1 MFVNVQS
8 SLYPHR
14 SIANY
19 EHLTE
24 GTVVMTKQVRTSPKN
39 FLGVTRAFAL
49 VGAMLPFGAAMAD
62 GFTLTSSMNEAR
74 YGASDVLLA
83 SGAMSGRVLLAGGF
97 NGSTNLAT
105 AVIWNPADGT
115 FSAGANNLS
124 AARGF
129 MTTTQLAGAT
139 GKILFAD
146 GGNGSDE
153 DGAFSNT
160 DLYDPATGFFSV
172 GPSTHDPRH
181 NATATRLGNGK
192 VLIAGGITNDVAHTR
207 LATAELYDPVANT
220 FTYTGSMHHIRDFQV
235 AVLLPSGDVLI
246 AGGGDGSGIALNEA
260 ELYSVSTGTFTQLAN
275 TMVERRDDA
284 TATLLN
290 NGKVL
295 IVGGVNQDIS
305 TGTAELFD
313 YTNNTFTSIASTIPP
328 RHFHTAT
335 LLNDGKVLIVGG
347 LGAAT
352 DTTYSLTDAQ
362 LFDPAT
368 NTFTSTGALH
378 VARFYHTATKLG
390 DGRVLVAGGYN
401 ANGATATAEVYGS
414 LPDAIFANG
423 FE

>member
-1 MFVNVQS
+1 
-8 SLYPHR
+8 
-14 SIANY
+14 
-19 EHLTE
+19 
-24 GTVVMTKQVRTSPKN
+24 
-39 FLGVTRAFAL
+39 
-49 VGAMLPFGAAMAD
+49 
-62 GFTLTSSMNEAR
+62 
-74 YGASDVLLA
+74 
-83 SGAMSGRVLLAGGF
+83 
-97 NGSTNLAT
+97 
-105 AVIWNPADGT
+105 
-115 FSAGANNLS
+115 
-124 AARGF
+124 
-129 MTTTQLAGAT
+129 
-139 GKILFAD
+139 
-146 GGNGSDE
+146 
-153 DGAFSNT
+153 
-160 DLYDPATGFFSV
+160 
-172 GPSTHDPRH
+172 
-181 NATATRLGNGK
+181 

-295 IVGGVNQDIS
+295 IVGGVNQDVS
-305 TGTAELFD
+305 SGTAELFD

-347 LGAAT
+347 LGAGT

-401 ANGATATAEVYGS
+401 ASGATATAEVYGS